1 MHCHL
6 DEQRMSAPGGRHAAG
21 GQLSAATLWGLSHM
35 KRDAWLKATAFLGMA
50 QVLGL
55 TAVLE

>member
-6 DEQRMSAPGGRHAAG
+6 QEQRMSASWGEHTAG

-35 KRDAWLKATAFLGMA
+35 QRDAWLKVTAFLGKA
-50 QVLGL
+50 QIQRL
-55 TAVLE
+55 TVVLE